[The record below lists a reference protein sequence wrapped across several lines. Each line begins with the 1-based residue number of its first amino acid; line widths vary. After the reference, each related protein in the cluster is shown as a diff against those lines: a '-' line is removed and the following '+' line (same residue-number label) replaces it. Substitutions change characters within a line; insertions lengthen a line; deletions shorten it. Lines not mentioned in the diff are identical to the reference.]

1 MLQDIR
7 ENAQGTIAK
16 IIIGLLIVSLSIWG
30 MDAIIGGFSGEPEV
44 ATVNGEDITE
54 REFLRLVQMESQRR
68 LSRMENPDPS
78 LLNEDQI
85 RQDVL
90 ESLIQQEVLIQ
101 DADSQGLALSDADID
116 ALITQMPQFQVDG
129 QFNRDRFVST
139 VRNMG
144 MGVAEF
150 RQAMRK
156 QYVVNQIR
164 AGIVESGVAAD
175 ENAAHLL
182 RIQNQ
187 TRDFRLV
194 TIPDSAVA
202 ESVEVTA
209 DEIKAFYDENSSAFK
224 QPEQVDAA
232 YITLSL
238 GALADTI
245 EISDEEL
252 QTYYEERAGDL
263 AREERRAAH
272 ILIEESDSADETIA
286 TIQERL
292 AQGDTFADLAQ
303 EYSIDTVSAEEGGD
317 LGYAGRGVYDE
328 AFETA
333 LFDLDAGEISGPV
346 ATSFGVHLIKLEDVR
361 RSEVPAF
368 EDIKDQLRNELA
380 RDRAEGRFAEIRTQL
395 ADSAYAADNLAGPA
409 EELGLE
415 IREAKGVVRD
425 GGMAPFDH
433 QGLVRQLFSADVLE
447 DGYNTELI
455 DVGDNVSV
463 VARVRE
469 YREAQQLPLEQVE
482 DDIRASLIAQETRE
496 ALRDRALEIVAGLED
511 GQSLEDLGAGD
522 WTSYEAQSRNG
533 QEVSA
538 GVMGTVFSLARP
550 SEGGVTYGQSVS
562 ANSAAVLA
570 LDAVNEGEVQEGEG
584 EFNQLSQF
592 LASLEGQ
599 REYSAYQQF
608 LRNRAEVER
617 P

>member
-30 MDAIIGGFSGEPEV
+30 MDAIIGGFAGEPEV

-90 ESLIQQEVLIQ
+90 ESLIQQQVLIQ
-101 DADSQGLALSDADID
+101 DADSQGLALNDADID
-116 ALITQMPQFQVDG
+116 ALITQMPQFQVEG

-150 RQAMRK
+150 REAMRK
-156 QYVVNQIR
+156 QYVTNQIR
-164 AGIVESGVAAD
+164 AGIVQSGVAAD
-175 ENAAHLL
+175 ENVSQLL

-187 TRDFRLV
+187 TRDFRVV
-194 TIPDSAVA
+194 TVPESAVA
-202 ESVEVTA
+202 DQVEVTEA
-209 DEIKAFYDENSSAFK
+209 DVEAFYNENSGAFQ
-224 QPEQVDAA
+224 QPEQVDAV

-238 GALADTI
+238 GALAETI
-245 EISDEEL
+245 EVSDDEL
-252 QTYYEERAGDL
+252 QAYYETRAEDL
-263 AREERRAAH
+263 AREERRASH
-272 ILIEESDSADETIA
+272 ILIEDGDDADQTMA
-286 TIQERL
+286 TLQQQL
-292 AQGDTFADLAQ
+292 ADGASFADLAK
-303 EYSIDTVSAEEGGD
+303 EYSIDTVSAEQGGD
-317 LGYAGRGVYDE
+317 LGYAGRGVYNE
-328 AFETA
+328 AFEQA
-333 LFDLDAGEISGPV
+333 LFALEEGEISEPV
-346 ATSFGVHLIKLEDVR
+346 ETSFGVHLIKLDDVR
-361 RSEVPAF
+361 RSEVPALA
-368 EDIKDQLRNELA
+368 EIEGQLRSELA
-380 RDRAEGRFAEIRTQL
+380 RAQAEERFAEIRTKL
-395 ADSAYAADNLAGPA
+395 ADSAYAADDLAGPA

-415 IREAKGVVRD
+415 VREATGVTRN
-425 GGMAPFDH
+425 GGTAPFDH
-433 QGLVRQLFSADVLE
+433 EGLVRQLFSADVVE

-469 YREAQQLPLEQVE
+469 YREAQKLPLEQVAG
-482 DDIRASLIAQETRE
+482 DVRATLKAQKTRA
-496 ALRDRALEIVAGLED
+496 ALSERADEIIAGLES
-511 GQSLEDLGAGD
+511 GQSLSDLGVGE
-522 WTSYEAQSRNG
+522 WTNYEAKSRND
-533 QEVSA
+533 QDA
-538 GVMGTVFSLARP
+538 GAAVMRAVFSLSRP
-550 SEGGVTYGQSVS
+550 AEGTASYGQSVS
-562 ANSAAVLA
+562 SGGAAVVA
-570 LDAVNEGEVQEGEG
+570 LDAVNEGAVDDSSE
-584 EFNQLSQF
+584 EFGQLEEF

-599 REYSAYQQF
+599 REYGAYQQF